1 LIVTAVV
8 VLVALIAYA
17 AELLTANRLGRMVL
31 LGGLAILPLSVTGAG
46 VAVGVRES
54 SQTQFCIG
62 CHEMEPYGQS
72 LFVDNTGSLAAVH
85 YQKRLISRD
94 STCYACHTDYAL
106 FGDAKA
112 KLNGLRHVWVHYFG
126 TIPQRPKLYQPY
138 PNYNCLHCHN
148 DARSFIEAEPHKEHQ
163 AELQSGKRS
172 CLTCHEIAHDLEG
185 VKAQNFWQ
193 PEGP

>member
-1 LIVTAVV
+1 LIVTAVAM
-8 VLVALIAYA
+8 LVALITYA
-17 AELLTANRLGRMVL
+17 AGHLTANRMGRMVL
-31 LGGLAILPLSVTGAG
+31 LGGVAILPLSVTGAG
-46 VAVGVRES
+46 VAVGMRES
-54 SQTQFCIG
+54 SQAQFCIG

-72 LFVDNTGSLAAVH
+72 LFVDNPSALAAVH

-112 KLNGLRHVWVHYFG
+112 KFNGLRHVWVHYFG
-126 TIPQRPKLYQPY
+126 AIPQKPKLYQPY

-148 DARSFIEAEPHKEHQ
+148 DARGYLEAEPHREYR
-163 AELQSGKRS
+163 AELQSGTRS

-193 PEGP
+193 PE